1 MLLLLGKYV
10 FPSFLIRSL
19 KRKERESAYLS
30 EFVVADSLNFCV
42 CVMEKKK
49 KRRALRQ
56 KNRRGDL
63 FFMRKANNLIS
74 KGSFVFLVSSAPST
88 RRKFGE
94 TNRNVFQAQL
104 GEIA

>member
-1 MLLLLGKYV
+1 LRNGEEEKA
-10 FPSFLIRSL
+10 
-19 KRKERESAYLS
+19 KSAPT
-30 EFVVADSLNFCV
+30 
-42 CVMEKKK
+42 
-49 KRRALRQ
+49 